1 MEATGTA
8 SVSLTAAFAGAMLW
22 FAGAG
27 HARPAAEP
35 GGVKS
40 SSPPIAALV
49 KELENWLDRE
59 GRYKRRN
66 IPVTVRIVEA
76 EVLPSAD
83 KMPGVQSFALRGY
96 YDPSSA
102 TIYLFEP
109 WSVLNP
115 YDVSV
120 LLHEL
125 VHHRQHSLPYWECP
139 NAQERPAYRLQE
151 HWLRERG
158 LDAHFNWLAVLLLS
172 RCRTAPLDTDSKV
185 MSEAS
190 RLS

>member
-1 MEATGTA
+1 MEATSTA
-8 SVSLTAAFAGAMLW
+8 SVLLAAAFAGTILW
-22 FAGAG
+22 FAAAC

-35 GGVKS
+35 NGTRS

-49 KELENWLDRE
+49 SELENWLDRE
-59 GRYKRRN
+59 SRYKRRS
-66 IPVTVRIVEA
+66 IPVTVRIVGA

-83 KMPGVQSFALRGY
+83 MMPGVQGFSLRGY

-125 VHHRQHSLPYWECP
+125 VHHRQHSLPHWECP
-139 NAQERPAYRLQE
+139 NAQERPAYRLQD

-158 LDAHFNWLAVLLLS
+158 LDGHFNWLAVLMLS
-172 RCRTAPLDTDSKV
+172 RCHTAPLDTDSRAI
-185 MSEAS
+185 SEKS